1 MPENRIDATLVA
13 ADQQAVLAALQTIRE
28 KLPFL
33 IDLSPEERRVLPK
46 MGDKSRAFVEKALE
60 VATQHADILPRAFD
74 IAAMQRDVALLQM
87 LEPIALAVAQRSEL
101 VDDTQV
107 AVGSEAYVAALTVY
121 QYARHSPY
129 GQGLDA
135 VADQLGR
142 RFIRRAAPAAPPPGE
157 TT

>member
-1 MPENRIDATLVA
+1 MSGNRIDAALAA
-13 ADQQAVLAALQTIRE
+13 ADQQAILDALQTIRE

-33 IDLSPEERRVLPK
+33 IDLSPEERRALPK

-60 VATQHADILPRAFD
+60 VATQHTDMLPRAFD
-74 IAAMQRDVALLQM
+74 LETMQRDVALLQL
-87 LEPIALAVAQRSEL
+87 LEPVALAVAQLAEL

-121 QYARHSPY
+121 QYARYSPF

-135 VADQLGR
+135 VADELGR
-142 RFIRRAAPAAPPPGE
+142 RFVRRSGRPPSEPA
-157 TT
+157 